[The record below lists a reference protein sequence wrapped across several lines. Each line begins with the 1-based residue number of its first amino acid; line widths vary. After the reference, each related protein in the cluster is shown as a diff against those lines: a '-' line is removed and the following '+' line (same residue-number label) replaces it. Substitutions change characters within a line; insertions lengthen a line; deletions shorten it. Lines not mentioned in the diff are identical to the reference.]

1 MQKIS
6 IDEDIAILENGVWKS
21 TDTKLQN
28 MLNSMMS
35 FEEKTDRRLE
45 KSTAMRLAKL
55 FDGYYCREETN
66 NSSTLENNTNNNNNE
81 TVEERVRRRGMCVIP
96 RERLRNL
103 KKQE

>member
-6 IDEDIAILENGVWKS
+6 IDNATAILECGVWKS

-45 KSTAMRLAKL
+45 KSTAMRLAKI
-55 FDGYYCREETN
+55 FDGYYCREEETN
-66 NSSTLENNTNNNNNE
+66 SIPLENNTNNNTPSE
-81 TVEERVRRRGMCVIP
+81 CTTTRCTCGCR
-96 RERLRNL
+96 
-103 KKQE
+103 KQVTE

>member
-6 IDEDIAILENGVWKS
+6 IDNSIAILECGVWKS

-45 KSTAMRLAKL
+45 KGTAMRLAKI
-55 FDGYYCREETN
+55 FDGYYCREEETN
-66 NSSTLENNTNNNNNE
+66 SIPLENNTNNNNDE
-81 TVEERVRRRGMCVIP
+81 TVEERVRRRGMCTIL

-103 KKQE
+103 KQE